1 MLNTLDDYI
10 WRSLP
15 DGSFGTNPNLSKKV
29 APDGTILPYYGNTM
43 VFLLPD
49 NVKCELKRLR
59 DGLYAAAP
67 GMLAAPLREET
78 FHMTLHDLANSPN
91 RAEAEALMPEAEA
104 RAREISAGFGNFA
117 PIAMRG
123 TWTFNMVNTS
133 VVLGLAPVSAEGR
146 ERLAGMYRALEAAAP
161 LGYALTPHITLA
173 YFRPGEYGPGEVA
186 RLRDALGPAGVEVE
200 LRAENLVLQR
210 FTDMNS
216 YHSL

>member
-15 DGSFGTNPNLSKKV
+15 DGSFSTNPNLSKKV

-49 NVKCELKRLR
+49 NVKHELKRLR

-78 FHMTLHDLANSPN
+78 FHMTLHDLANSPD

-104 RAREISAGFGNFA
+104 RAREIGAGFGDFA

-186 RLRDALGPAGVEVE
+186 RLRAALGPAGVEVE